1 MAKTHRKILKKTYA
15 RLIIFK
21 IQLPIFLEGVL
32 LERNF
37 SWRRRSGER

>member
-1 MAKTHRKILKKTYA
+1 MAKTQEDFKDDLYA

-37 SWRRRSGER
+37 RWRRRSGER